1 MSAEILDAVSR
12 AVWVAGCCD
21 DATYDE
27 AVAAAKR
34 GSPADASA
42 LLFNQEVAKAAISA
56 MQSEISA
63 ERDAAVARAERAE
76 ARVAELETEVE
87 RLRAKYDDVISDRPY
102 IMGWNAGYNFA
113 EYGDEERDVPDVV
126 SELAAKKQK
135 EQQLAPAEWKAAI
148 EANLTRLTAQAR
160 AQGMREA
167 AGMIDPAIFDYPSVF
182 MGGPSHRA
190 KRIVEEIVAPILAR
204 ADTIDGADNG

>member
-87 RLRAKYDDVISDRPY
+87 RLRAALGAEQDSADEMADVLS
-102 IMGWNAGYNFA
+102 AC
-113 EYGDEERDVPDVV
+113 GDGLMFDVYR
-126 SELAAKKQK
+126 LQAALDHHDALR
-135 EQQLAPAEWKAAI
+135 EAAI
-148 EANLTRLTAQAR
+148 RAIPMPTDAAVALGRMAALDR

-167 AGMIDPAIFDYPSVF
+167 AEICRGLISAAGAAGLQERKDGMRDASD
-182 MGGPSHRA
+182 A
-190 KRIVEEIVAPILAR
+190 ILAR
-204 ADTIDGADNG
+204 AEAIEKEARNG